1 MKCMEIMSA
10 PARTVRAE
18 EDVLFAA
25 CLMREHSVGFLAV
38 CDAEGRLVGVVTER
52 DLALRVCAENEEA
65 KDISISDVMT
75 PHAITCRPTHSIGEV
90 KRQMLLHH
98 HSVLA
103 VADDDERPLG
113 VISLR
118 DIFEATAGEA
128 S

>member
-1 MKCMEIMSA
+1 MKCVEIMSA

-18 EDVLFAA
+18 EDALFAA
-25 CLMREHSVGFLAV
+25 CLMREHGVGFLAV

-52 DLALRVCAENEEA
+52 DLAIRVCAENEEA
-65 KDISISDVMT
+65 KDVSVSEIMT
-75 PHAITCRPTHSIGEV
+75 PRAITCRPTHSIGEV
-90 KRQMLLHH
+90 KRQMLAHR

-103 VADDDERPLG
+103 VADESDRPIG

-118 DIFEATAGEA
+118 DIYEAAAATA